1 MNKKIQLIK
10 LALLCSVITL
20 LLWACSKDSTPPPA
34 PTVVK
39 EWNVALSP
47 KNEIPARA
55 GRTETG
61 TANIKLYSDNSIK
74 YSIDVTSLAANDT
87 LTAAHIHTVDVI
99 TNGPVILGFDPAFTG
114 GTASGTITNIRS
126 SFVDSLKNDA
136 NDLYF
141 NVHSTKIP
149 GGLIRGPMNT
159 TMAMAEDIAMV
170 GANEVPTAVAT
181 TATGLAILRMTTDK
195 KLYSKVT
202 VTNLEANDTLAAA
215 HIHKAAVG
223 VNGNVIVGLCASAA
237 DFGIAKSSTLAD
249 DVFAAVK
256 NDPVYVNAHSTN
268 HPAGFVRG
276 QIR

>member
-61 TANIKLYSDNSIK
+61 TVNIKLYSDNSIK
-74 YSIDVTSLAANDT
+74 YSIDVTSLASNDT
-87 LTAAHIHTVDVI
+87 LTAAHIHTGDVI

-159 TMAMAEDIAMV
+159 TMAMAEDIVML
-170 GANEVPTAVAT
+170 GANEVPPVTT

-195 KLYSKVT
+195 ILHSKVT
-202 VTNLEANDTLAAA
+202 ITNLESGDALAAA
-215 HIHKAAVG
+215 HIHKAGVG
-223 VNGNVIVGLCASAA
+223 VNGVVIVPLCDKAD
-237 DFGIAKSSTLAD
+237 DFGQAQTFTLPD
-249 DVFAAVK
+249 EVFNSVK
-256 NDPVYVNAHSTN
+256 NDSVYVNAHSTN

>member
-10 LALLCSVITL
+10 LALLCPVITL

-61 TANIKLYSDNSIK
+61 TVNIKLYSDNSIK
-74 YSIDVTSLAANDT
+74 YSIDVTSLATNDT
-87 LTAAHIHTVDVI
+87 LTAAHIHTGDVI

-114 GTASGTITNIRS
+114 GTASGTINNIRS

-159 TMAMAEDIAMV
+159 TMAMAEDIVML
-170 GANEVPTAVAT
+170 GANEVPTPVIT
-181 TATGLAILRMTTDK
+181 TATGLAILRFTTDK
-195 KLYSKVT
+195 ILHSKVT
-202 VTNLEANDTLAAA
+202 ITNLESADALAAA
-215 HIHKAAVG
+215 HIHKAAAG
-223 VNGNVIVGLCASAA
+223 VNGPVIVPLCDNAG
-237 DFGIAKSSTLAD
+237 DFGEVQTITLAD
-249 DVFAAVK
+249 DVFNSVK
-256 NDPVYVNAHSTN
+256 NDPAYVNAHSTN